1 MEPNVAA
8 AVAESPSGAQG
19 RQQVVLHVDMDAFF
33 ASVEQLD
40 HPEWR
45 GRPVVVG
52 SDPKGGEGRGVVAA
66 SSYEA
71 RKFGIH
77 SAMPISQAW
86 RACPTAV
93 YVRPRGERYREVSR
107 QVRAVFRRFAGERV
121 EPVSIDEAYLDVT
134 HLLDAG
140 TYPDTAAVGRA
151 LKEAVQAETG
161 LTCSVGVA
169 PSKSAAKIASDMDK
183 PDGLTIVPPDEVR
196 AFLAPLPVRRIP
208 GVGPKTA
215 AWLDELSVQTVGD
228 LAEKNEAWAEER
240 FGKNG
245 LHVWRLA
252 RGIDPRP
259 VESDDGLAKS
269 RSEEHTFPVDTASPS
284 EIHRVVRRMAAELV
298 EEMERHRILFRVVGL
313 KIRTERFDTFT
324 RATTLKVPTRRLEPV
339 LMVLRDQLS
348 EFVDG
353 VQRYRLVGVRLA
365 GLEEDVGQSTLEDWI
380 AEGMSPE
387 GLSRF
392 PPWSIPGSAVR
403 RPGQQHFGRDI

>member
-1 MEPNVAA
+1 
-8 AVAESPSGAQG
+8 
-19 RQQVVLHVDMDAFF
+19 MDAFF

-71 RKFGIH
+71 RRFGIH

-86 RACPTAV
+86 RACPDAV
-93 YVRPRGERYREVSR
+93 YVRPRGARYREVSHEIR
-107 QVRAVFRRFAGERV
+107 RVFRRFAGDRM

-134 HLLDAG
+134 GLVAQG
-140 TYPDTAAVGRA
+140 TFPDGPAVGAA
-151 LKEAVQAETG
+151 LKEAVRAETG

-183 PDGLTIVPPDEVR
+183 PDGLTVVPPDGVR
-196 AFLAPLPVRRIP
+196 VFLAPLPVRRIP

-215 AWLDELSVQTVGD
+215 AWLDELGVQTVGD
-228 LAEKNEAWAEER
+228 LADQSEAWAEER
-240 FGKNG
+240 FGKHG

-252 RGIDPRP
+252 QGIDPRP
-259 VESDDGLAKS
+259 VEADRGLAKS
-269 RSEEHTFPVDTASPS
+269 RSEEHTFEHDVADPS
-284 EIHRVVRRMAAELV
+284 VIHRVVRQMAAELV
-298 EEMERHRILFRVVGL
+298 EEMNQHGVFFRVVGL
-313 KIRTERFDTFT
+313 KIRTHRFETFT
-324 RATTLKVPTRRLEPV
+324 RAATLKAPTWRLEPV
-339 LMVLRDQLS
+339 LDVLREQLR

-353 VQRYRLVGVRLA
+353 RRRYRLVGVRLA
-365 GLEEDVGQSTLEDWI
+365 GLEEDVGQRTLEEYLDEEGP
-380 AEGMSPE
+380 AEE

-392 PPWSIPGSAVR
+392 PPWSVPGSGAQ
-403 RPGQQHFGRDI
+403 RPGQQRFGRDI